1 MQLTFTLRTQTVHY
15 ITNITSLYY
24 ITLLTLQATDLLG
37 SSVAGQQGRGC
48 AVRRH
53 AGAGGARRHRGLGRS
68 GHRAAEV
75 RDRSNI
81 LPPVKMQKRSELL
94 SESPEDVCHV
104 GEDGL

>member
-15 ITNITSLYY
+15 ITNSTSHY
-24 ITLLTLQATDLLG
+24 ITLQTLQATDLLG

-75 RDRSNI
+75 RDRSII
-81 LPPVKMQKRSELL
+81 LLKIMQNPTELLLL